1 VRPLGS
7 VVSVRD
13 GSAAFDDLSWD
24 DLRRRRSAK
33 WRTYPADV
41 LPAWVAETD
50 FPLAPPVKR
59 ALREAVER
67 DDTGYAHFAGFP
79 EALSQFLG
87 ERLNWAVDPAHVSG
101 LPDVLSGVTES
112 LRLLTEPGDGVV
124 VNTPIYPPFFTTI
137 ANAGR
142 QVVEAPLARHGT
154 GYRLDLDALGSAFAA
169 GARGYL
175 LCSPHNPTGIVFT
188 RAELEAVAELARRHD
203 VAVVADEVH
212 APLTLAGA
220 TFTPYLAAGPQ
231 APARAVALTSASKAF
246 NLAGLKCAALVVAD
260 GDMLAL
266 AEKVPMEVR
275 YRTGLLG
282 VLAGIAAF
290 RDGGPWLDDLL
301 YYLDGSRRLLSDLL
315 AERLPDV
322 RYEPPQASYL
332 AWLDLRAY
340 DLGADPA
347 AVLLERGRVAL
358 SAGPDF
364 GRPGRGFARLNLGTS
379 RAMLTE
385 TVDRMARAILRPA
398 PAG

>member
-385 TVDRMARAILRPA
+385 TVDRMARAILQPA